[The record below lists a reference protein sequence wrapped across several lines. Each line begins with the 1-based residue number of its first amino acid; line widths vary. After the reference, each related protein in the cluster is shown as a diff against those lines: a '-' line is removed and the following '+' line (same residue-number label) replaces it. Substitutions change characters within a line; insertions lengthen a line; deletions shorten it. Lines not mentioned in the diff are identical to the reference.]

1 MNDQKVISAL
11 RNLTEGAAEQII
23 QALLDDYEEE
33 AAIEILKQH
42 GVSVIVADDG
52 NAEVEYP
59 HCDTLNEAVNE
70 FVEDGD
76 WGDPSSA
83 IWIDVYAWRRWKL
96 GSIVHD
102 EDREHFTVEIDPEE
116 MLTKTDE

>member
-11 RNLTEGAAEQII
+11 RNLTEEAAEQII

-33 AAIEILKQH
+33 AAIEILKEH
-42 GVSVIVADDG
+42 GESVIVADDG

-59 HCDTLNEAVNE
+59 GCDTLNEAANE

-76 WGDPSSA
+76 WGDPSST
-83 IWIDVYAWRRWKL
+83 ISIDVYAWHRWKL
-96 GSIVHD
+96 GSMTL
-102 EDREHFTVEIDPEE
+102 RW
-116 MLTKTDE
+116 